1 MYLAK
6 ARAGLAALS
15 FNDAWSEGKSLSLEA
30 AAAFAEAG
38 LGA

>member
-1 MYLAK
+1 MYLVK
-6 ARAGLAALS
+6 ARASLAPLS
-15 FNDAWSEGKSLSLEA
+15 FNAAWSEGKSLSLEA